1 MIDFDVFFMM
11 NELHNILYESF
22 FCPAELNQ
30 HLITMVNLIIEIEHY
45 FGDFR
50 VVRMMYL
57 TIVDFKDNCILLQ
70 FFDLFIRVWINFYD
84 CNYYDHDVNDDRGH
98 DDHDHDG
105 HFHDHDDHVHVLQP
119 NYYVHDYA
127 HDHDHGY
134 VHNENVLHHYE
145 ESS

>member
-1 MIDFDVFFMM
+1 M

-22 FCPAELNQ
+22 FCPEELNQ

-57 TIVDFKDNCILLQ
+57 TIVDFMDNCILLQ
-70 FFDLFIRVWINFYD
+70 CFDLFIRVWINFYD
-84 CNYYDHDVNDDRGH
+84 CNYYDHDVNYDHGH
-98 DDHDHDG
+98 DDHVHDHDG
-105 HFHDHDDHVHVLQP
+105 HVHDHDGHVHVLQP
-119 NYYVHDYA
+119 NYYAHDYA